1 MAPSSIPEERHFSLP
16 DAAQRIRAAFDSL
29 DIRHV
34 TSFTGQS
41 PCAALTELYDA
52 DGALLTGGW
61 GKGAREGA
69 AVGSLYEAMEHLLM
83 DRQALHGAQVQ
94 TVEELISLLGPDLT
108 GYLPGALLFD
118 QIEETIA
125 TRRYS
130 GLAGAVDFY
139 YPVAL
144 SAPTY
149 VDAPLA
155 ADTFDYA
162 PLRRYASNS
171 GTAIGGDLEEALLHA
186 LNECAERDAISMFL
200 LAHFFHAGNDALR
213 VVSPAGLPADVA
225 DLYRQVSQCVDA
237 DICLLDISST
247 PGITSCLAVAHLCYD
262 HARPYGAGAS
272 LNPAHAARRALHE
285 LLQSH
290 LALASNATPAR
301 AGRAASVHPV
311 QLLQQWPRLQP
322 SARMDIEDRLAS
334 QPIIAVQLEDRPAGP
349 VEAQVQQLGQA
360 LKADGLIAGYNV
372 IHTFDNGITLVNAV
386 VPRFERFHL
395 VTLGHVVVPGRR
407 GGAPGASGG
416 Q

>member
-1 MAPSSIPEERHFSLP
+1 MTTPDVPEERHFSLP
-16 DAAQRIRAAFDSL
+16 DATRRIQAAYDAL
-29 DIRHV
+29 GIRYA
-34 TSFTGQS
+34 TSVVGQD
-41 PCAALTELYDA
+41 PCAALTELHDA
-52 DGALLTGGW
+52 DRTLLTGGW
-61 GKGAREGA
+61 GKGAREAA

-83 DRQALHGAQVQ
+83 DRHAGHDAQVRA
-94 TVEELISLLGPDLT
+94 VEDLIALLDPDLT
-108 GYLPGALLFD
+108 RYLPGALLFD

-125 TRRYS
+125 TRRYT
-130 GLAGAVDFY
+130 GLGGATDFH

-149 VDAPLA
+149 ADAPLPG
-155 ADTFDYA
+155 DTFDYA

-171 GTAIGGDLEEALLHA
+171 GTAIGGSLEEALLHA
-186 LNECAERDAISMFL
+186 LNECAERDAISLFL
-200 LAHFFHAGNDALR
+200 LSHFFHARNEALR

-225 DLYRQVSQCVDA
+225 GLYRQVSQCVDA

-290 LALASNATPAR
+290 LALASDAAPAR

-334 QPIIAVQLEDRPAGP
+334 QPIVAVRLEDRPAGP
-349 VEAQVQQLGQA
+349 VASQIQQISQA
-360 LKADGLIAGYNV
+360 LQADGLVAGYNV

-386 VPRFERFHL
+386 VPRFERFYL

-407 GGAPGASGG
+407 GGAPGASGER
-416 Q
+416 

>member
-1 MAPSSIPEERHFSLP
+1 MSTPSIPEERNYSLP

-29 DIRHV
+29 DIRPV

-41 PCAALTELYDA
+41 PCAALTVLHDA

-61 GKGAREGA
+61 GKGAREAA

-83 DRQALHGAQVQ
+83 DRHAAHAAEVRP
-94 TVEELISLLGPDLT
+94 VEDLIALLGPDLT

-125 TRRYS
+125 TRRYT
-130 GLAGAVDFY
+130 GLAGAADFH

-149 VDAPLA
+149 ADAPVA

-171 GTAIGGDLEEALLHA
+171 GTAIGGNLEEALLHA
-186 LNECAERDAISMFL
+186 LNECAERDAISLFL
-200 LAHFFHAGNDALR
+200 LTHFFHAGNDALR
-213 VVSPAGLPADVA
+213 VASPAGLPADVA
-225 DLYRQVSQCVDA
+225 DLHRQVSQCVEA

-247 PGITSCLAVAHLCYD
+247 PGITSCLAVAHRLYD

-290 LALASNATPAR
+290 LALASDAAPAC

-311 QLLQQWPRLQP
+311 QSLQQWPRLQP

-334 QPIIAVQLEDRPAGP
+334 QPIVAVPLEDRPAGP
-349 VEAQVQQLGQA
+349 VDAQIQQLAQA
-360 LKADGLIAGYNV
+360 LKADGLVAGYNV
-372 IHTFDNGITLVNAV
+372 VHSFDNGITLVNAV

-407 GGAPGASGG
+407 GGAPGGSGER
-416 Q
+416 

>member
-1 MAPSSIPEERHFSLP
+1 MTTPDVPEERHFSLP
-16 DAAQRIRAAFDSL
+16 DATRRIQAAYDAL
-29 DIRHV
+29 GIRCA
-34 TSFTGQS
+34 TSVIGQA
-41 PCAALTELYDA
+41 PCAALTELRDA
-52 DGALLTGGW
+52 DGTLLTGGW
-61 GKGAREGA
+61 GKGAREA
-69 AVGSLYEAMEHLLM
+69 AVVGSLYEAMEHLLM
-83 DRQALHGAQVQ
+83 DRHAAHDAQVRA
-94 TVEELISLLGPDLT
+94 VEDLIALLDPDLT
-108 GYLPGALLFD
+108 RYLPGALLFD

-125 TRRYS
+125 TRRYT
-130 GLAGAVDFY
+130 GLAGATDFH

-149 VDAPLA
+149 ADAPLP

-171 GTAIGGDLEEALLHA
+171 GTAIGGSLEEALLHA
-186 LNECAERDAISMFL
+186 LNECAERDAISLFL
-200 LAHFFHAGNDALR
+200 VSHFFHAGNEALR

-225 DLYRQVSQCVDA
+225 DLYRQISQCVDA

-290 LALASNATPAR
+290 LALASDADPAR

-334 QPIIAVQLEDRPAGP
+334 QPIVAVALEDRPAGA
-349 VEAQVQQLGQA
+349 VESQIQQLGQA
-360 LKADGLIAGYNV
+360 LKADGLVAGYNV
-372 IHTFDNGITLVNAV
+372 IHAFDNGITLVNAV
-386 VPRFERFHL
+386 VPRFERFYL

-407 GGAPGASGG
+407 GGAPGGAGER
-416 Q
+416 